1 MNRIYKVIWNKTRG
15 MYMVVSELAK
25 GQSKDGRRAVGRKKV
40 VQTAAAL
47 AVFFSIVSMGGTS
60 YAADGTTTVTDT
72 EGNTQTVYTKDG
84 VDKGIKSLQEGIQ
97 TFSKQVQDS
106 LLSIGENIQAE
117 NKVYVKASQTV
128 GENLGSLDTQ
138 VKANADAIEEEAR
151 KRKYS
156 VTNLEN
162 ADANEAAAREAA
174 DTKLDTRITDVKE
187 YLEKQAS
194 DTYVSKDDA
203 AVQDGAVVK
212 ASNTIGDN
220 VTKLDAALAK
230 ETADRLGADAA
241 QDKVI
246 QQVNDNLVAS
256 VNTINESVKT
266 TNENMAA
273 GFTALSQA
281 DANEAATRE
290 AADTEIK
297 QAMTDQKTSTALH
310 ISSTGDLIVGTKENQ
325 TVKDMKI
332 RGELTSGSLSTGDIT
347 SSGNVSVAGKVEAEA
362 VYDDTTKTGNYVVQT
377 NSVGAN
383 LSALDTQVKSN
394 ADAIEEEAR
403 KRKYSV
409 TNLEN
414 ADKQLQTNIDNEAAA
429 REAADTALDTRITNV
444 KESLQQEAADTY
456 VSKDDAAVQD
466 GAVVKASNTIGDNV
480 TKLDAALAKE
490 TADRLGADAAQ
501 DKVIQQVNDNLVASV
516 NTINQNM
523 ATINQNVA
531 DGFTALSQA
540 DATEVAAREEA
551 DEKLQAAI
559 DEEARKR
566 KYSVTNLENADKQL
580 QTNIDNEAATRE
592 AKDNELNERITN
604 EANAIHETTNQLQSD
619 LNTETVAREA
629 ADAALDSRTTA
640 LEDKT
645 EAITYDKDSKTV
657 MVDGKLTATEG
668 ITDGTTQ
675 DGQYVKADNYVGQ
688 NLNALDQGLQAET
701 SARQAADTTLQT
713 NIDNEAAE
721 RKAADTVLDD
731 KITAETS
738 ARVAADTKLVEAVN
752 SGLSLSDDN
761 VLQKNT
767 TTIDA
772 QGNVTTSKTDANE
785 MILNKGKDNQ
795 ITLNENGIK
804 VGTNSSVMNANGVYT
819 GGDDYA
825 AAKAAMSADGKIK
838 GANGDFTVDENGNV
852 TSKATI
858 TGETVTDGKGAS
870 MSNGTVTGKTLTD
883 GIATITNGNINT
895 SGTITGGTVTS
906 TGNISAVGDIHAG
919 GAITGASASIQGAL
933 TAGSATITGDL
944 TAGGAIQG
952 KSISDGTA
960 TMQNGNLTGVKNLSA
975 ETITTSGDATIGGDL
990 TVNGKLNVDEI
1001 DLTKNGI
1008 VGDNNVT
1015 ASTKVAA
1022 GEITSYKKATST
1034 KDGSEKESAIDYDE
1048 NGTSTWAKATDADG
1062 NWKKSTLTVEG
1073 SDVTSKVVDS
1083 DKNSNESKQTS
1094 TESSDVVKDADGN
1107 TSTFSQRVKDI
1118 LQEIKNASGDTL
1130 TKVEQTDTAITSQ
1143 IGDGSA
1149 VKSEMTADGITN
1161 TAVGG
1166 TITNSAK
1173 DLVNTATGDMTNT
1186 VGNNLTTTVGGD
1198 MSTTVTGKVTEDY
1211 KSDLDTKVGGNE
1223 THYVAG
1229 SQTNTVSG
1237 DRTVNVKGT
1246 ETENFNAQ
1254 VTNIK
1259 TDQKTSVGGNQTN
1272 IVGGDQQNTV
1282 SGSKTETVKGSVT
1295 EKYGSQATTID
1306 GDQSTNVGGNQSNVV
1321 AGDQTNTISGSKTE
1335 SVKGAVTETYGS
1347 QSTTVNGDQSTT
1359 VKGNQ
1364 SNTVEG
1370 TLTETVTGDVTED
1383 YKANLSTT
1391 VGGNQTTTVTGDSSL
1406 TAENITNEAKNKITN
1421 KALDV
1426 ETDAS
1431 SSIVSK
1437 VSNEYG
1443 SNTST
1448 QLSYQ
1453 TTEEMSQ
1460 ADGKKASYLRGAAE
1474 EKSQLTDGDK
1484 KTTIDT
1490 VAGQTNTNITDGTN
1504 TSNSLQKAD
1513 QVASS
1518 VTDGTN
1524 TTVVNQ
1530 DATSLASS
1538 ITDGTKANNT
1548 NSTVDKSEQL
1558 IKASDTQYSATTKTA
1573 TKTEDALVSG
1583 SSVIDVIKSLD
1594 DAGSPTISSAVTDGT
1609 NSTGIT
1615 QTAKDITNTAKN
1627 GTIAND
1633 AKDIINNAA
1642 ENMTNTVGKD
1652 LTTTVGGEMKTT
1664 VTGKTTE
1671 NYNGGL
1677 ETTVTGE
1684 EKHTVNGSQINAI
1697 TGDQTNTIGGSQ
1709 TTTVT
1714 GDSSLS
1720 AQNITNTASETLSN
1734 SAKNITNT
1742 AAEKLSNS
1750 AAEIENTASKSIT
1763 DKVGDNVS
1771 RTMTTSQ
1778 IKESV
1783 VDGANSN
1790 TSTKTA
1796 SKDMNIVTD
1805 GTSTS
1810 TLSQLAGS
1818 VNTSLK
1824 EVDSSGNSVKSLN
1837 NVQTVSED
1845 TTKITDTASGNFSSR
1860 SQKADGFTSLVK
1872 NNSGGSNT
1880 VTDTAT
1886 TSEQRLVSGN
1896 IIDILKDAE
1905 TGYVNTTV
1913 SSGTGDDAT
1922 STSVKQGTA
1931 DITNTAKQGTITN
1944 EAKNLVNKAE
1954 EKLSNSAAEIEN
1966 TATTSIK
1973 DVVGKSTVTTTDTG
1987 TTFENTDHAAAI
1999 GEGSITQTTISGNTL
2014 ETGKATADYVDV
2026 NKDLHVMGNT
2036 QLDGTLEVGGKST
2049 FKDDVTMEK
2058 NLDVKG
2064 TTTTD
2069 KLVVN
2074 NGANIT
2080 GGTTTDTLHVTS
2092 TATFDG
2098 MVTFKDAVSMEKDLT
2113 VGGSA
2118 TVAGDVTAKSYKVGD
2133 KTYIDENGINANGQ
2147 KITNVADGTV
2157 AEGSTD
2163 AVNGGQLN
2171 ATNQRVTTVENRMDG
2186 VENRMD
2192 RVENRVDNLDNRID
2206 KVGASAAAMA
2216 NLHPMDFD
2224 EDSKVS
2230 VAAAMGSYRSE
2241 TAGALGVFYR
2251 PTDRVML
2258 NVSTSFG
2265 NGENMVGGGVSF
2277 KLGKSSK
2284 RLEKAEATNATLAK
2298 QVTNL
2303 QNRLDALLGVLNPS
2317 LSKDFPDVPANHWAY
2332 EAVSRLAGNNIVQG
2346 YEDGKYHGERT
2357 MTRYEM
2363 AEIIYNALSKGAK
2376 AEAKLVEEFRP
2387 ELQAMAAQR
2396 KA

>member
-40 VQTAAAL
+40 AQTAAAL

-60 YAADGTTTVTDT
+60 FAADGTTTVEPAGTGST
-72 EGNTQTVYTKDG
+72 TAQEVYTKEG
-84 VDKGIKSLQEGIQ
+84 TDKQIKAANQY
-97 TFSKQVQDS
+97 TYRKT
-106 LLSIGENIQAE
+106 AE
-117 NKVYVKASQTV
+117 
-128 GENLGSLDTQ
+128 LDQ
-138 VKANADAIEEEAR
+138 
-151 KRKYS
+151 
-156 VTNLEN
+156 
-162 ADANEAAAREAA
+162 
-174 DTKLDTRITDVKE
+174 KL
-187 YLEKQAS
+187 
-194 DTYVSKDDA
+194 
-203 AVQDGAVVK
+203 
-212 ASNTIGDN
+212 
-220 VTKLDAALAK
+220 
-230 ETADRLGADAA
+230 
-241 QDKVI
+241 
-246 QQVNDNLVAS
+246 
-256 VNTINESVKT
+256 
-266 TNENMAA
+266 
-273 GFTALSQA
+273 
-281 DANEAATRE
+281 
-290 AADTEIK
+290 
-297 QAMTDQKTSTALH
+297 TDQKTSTALH
-310 ISSTGDLIVGTKENQ
+310 ISSTGDLIVGIKENQ
-325 TVKDMKI
+325 TVKDMEI
-332 RGELTSGSLSTGDIT
+332 RGKLTSGSLSTGDIT
-347 SSGNVSVAGKVEAEA
+347 STGDVTVTGKVAADGVTDE
-362 VYDDTTKTGNYVVQT
+362 TTKDGTYIKQNNTVGN
-377 NSVGAN
+377 N
-383 LSALDTQVKSN
+383 LVSLDKQVKAN
-394 ADAIEEEAR
+394 D
-403 KRKYSV
+403 
-409 TNLEN
+409 
-414 ADKQLQTNIDNEAAA
+414 D
-429 REAADTALDTRITNV
+429 RITAV
-444 KESLQQEAADTY
+444 KEYLQKEAADTY
-456 VSKDDAAVQD
+456 VSKNDAAVQD
-466 GAVVKASNTIGDNV
+466 GAVVKAANTIGDNV

-490 TADRLGADAAQ
+490 TAARLGADAAQ
-501 DKVIQQVNDNLVASV
+501 DKVIQQVNENASQGIA
-516 NTINQNM
+516 TLATAYQNE
-523 ATINQNVA
+523 A
-531 DGFTALSQA
+531 
-540 DATEVAAREEA
+540 AAREAKDNELNERITNEA
-551 DEKLQAAI
+551 NEILKT
-559 DEEARKR
+559 
-566 KYSVTNLENADKQL
+566 TNQL
-580 QTNIDNEAATRE
+580 QTDLNTETADRKTA
-592 AKDNELNERITN
+592 DNELNERITN
-604 EANAIHETTNQLQSD
+604 EANAIHETTKQLQTD
-619 LNTETVAREA
+619 LNTETTAREA
-629 ADAALDSRTTA
+629 ADTALDTRITNVKEY
-640 LEDKT
+640 LEKQT
-645 EAITYDKDSKTV
+645 S
-657 MVDGKLTATEG
+657 
-668 ITDGTTQ
+668 
-675 DGQYVKADNYVGQ
+675 DNYVSKADAAVQ
-688 NLNALDQGLQAET
+688 NGAVVKAANTIGENVTNLDAALAKETAARIGADAAQDKVIEQVNQNMADGFNTINKNMADGFTALNQADAKE
-701 SARQAADTTLQT
+701 AQERAAAD
-713 NIDNEAAE
+713 AA
-721 RKAADTVLDD
+721 LDD

-772 QGNVTTSKTDANE
+772 QGNVTTSKTDANK
-785 MILNKGKDNQ
+785 MILNKGRDNQ
-795 ITLNENGIK
+795 ITLNEKGIK
-804 VGTNSSVMNANGVYT
+804 VGTNSTVVDKDGVYT
-819 GGDDYA
+819 GGDTYSE
-825 AAKAAMSADGKIK
+825 AKAAMSADGKIK

-895 SGTITGGTVTS
+895 SGSITGGTVTS
-906 TGNISAVGDIHAG
+906 TGNISALGDIHAG

-960 TMQNGNLTGVKNLSA
+960 TMKNGNITGVKDLSA

-990 TVNGKLNVDEI
+990 TVKGKLNVDEI

-1048 NGTSTWAKATDADG
+1048 NGTSTWAKSTDADG

-1118 LQEIKNASGDTL
+1118 LQEIKNAAGDTL

-1186 VGNNLTTTVGGD
+1186 VGGKMLNDVTGDMENKVGGNLTTTVGG
-1198 MSTTVTGKVTEDY
+1198 
-1211 KSDLDTKVGGNE
+1211 NE
-1223 THYVAG
+1223 TH
-1229 SQTNTVSG
+1229 T
-1237 DRTVNVKGT
+1237 
-1246 ETENFNAQ
+1246 
-1254 VTNIK
+1254 
-1259 TDQKTSVGGNQTN
+1259 VGG
-1272 IVGGDQQNTV
+1272 I
-1282 SGSKTETVKGSVT
+1282 
-1295 EKYGSQATTID
+1295 
-1306 GDQSTNVGGNQSNVV
+1306 
-1321 AGDQTNTISGSKTE
+1321 
-1335 SVKGAVTETYGS
+1335 
-1347 QSTTVNGDQSTT
+1347 
-1359 VKGNQ
+1359 
-1364 SNTVEG
+1364 
-1370 TLTETVTGDVTED
+1370 LTETVTGDVTED

-1406 TAENITNEAKNKITN
+1406 TAENITNEARNKITN

-1431 SSIVSK
+1431 SSIVNK
-1437 VSNEYG
+1437 VSNDAG

-1453 TTEEMSQ
+1453 ITEEMSQ

-1474 EKSQLTDGDK
+1474 EKSQFTDGDK
-1484 KTTIDT
+1484 QTTIDT
-1490 VAGQTNTNITDGTN
+1490 IAGQTNTNITDGTN

-1513 QVASS
+1513 QAASS

-1530 DATSLASS
+1530 DAKSLASS

-1573 TKTEDALVSG
+1573 SKMEDALVSG

-1594 DAGSPTISSAVTDGT
+1594 DAANPLISSAVTDGT
-1609 NSTGIT
+1609 NTTGVT
-1615 QTAKDITNTAKN
+1615 QTAKDITNTANN

-1633 AKDIINNAA
+1633 AK
-1642 ENMTNTVGKD
+1642 
-1652 LTTTVGGEMKTT
+1652 
-1664 VTGKTTE
+1664 
-1671 NYNGGL
+1671 
-1677 ETTVTGE
+1677 
-1684 EKHTVNGSQINAI
+1684 
-1697 TGDQTNTIGGSQ
+1697 
-1709 TTTVT
+1709 
-1714 GDSSLS
+1714 
-1720 AQNITNTASETLSN
+1720 NITNN
-1734 SAKNITNT
+1734 
-1742 AAEKLSNS
+1742 AAEKLSNK
-1750 AAEIENTASKSIT
+1750 AADIENLASSSILN
-1763 DKVGDNVS
+1763 KVGDNVS
-1771 RTMTTSQ
+1771 
-1778 IKESV
+1778 
-1783 VDGANSN
+1783 
-1790 TSTKTA
+1790 
-1796 SKDMNIVTD
+1796 SKLETD
-1805 GTSTS
+1805 
-1810 TLSQLAGS
+1810 
-1818 VNTSLK
+1818 
-1824 EVDSSGNSVKSLN
+1824 
-1837 NVQTVSED
+1837 
-1845 TTKITDTASGNFSSR
+1845 KITTVV
-1860 SQKADGFTSLVK
+1860 KDGSK
-1872 NNSGGSNT
+1872 SNT
-1880 VTDTAT
+1880 VTETA
-1886 TSEQRLVSGN
+1886 SASKQQMVSGN

-1913 SSGTGDDAT
+1913 KTSDESSR
-1922 STSVKQGTA
+1922 TSVNQETEN
-1931 DITNTAKQGTITN
+1931 ITSTAKQGTITN
-1944 EAKNLVNKAE
+1944 DAKNLVNKADE
-1954 EKLSNSAAEIEN
+1954 SITN
-1966 TATTSIK
+1966 TAGTQIQ
-1973 DVVGKSTVTTTDTG
+1973 DVVGKSTVTITDTG
-1987 TTFENTDHAAAI
+1987 TTFENTEHAAAI
-1999 GEGSITQTTISGNTL
+1999 GEGTITKTTISGNTL

-2026 NKDLHVMGNT
+2026 NKDLHVKGNT
-2036 QLDGTLEVGGKST
+2036 QLDGNLDVKGNTKLAGTLEVAGKSA
-2049 FKDDVTMEK
+2049 FKNDVTMDK

-2080 GGTTTDTLHVTS
+2080 GGTTTDTLHVTN

-2098 MVTFKDAVSMEKDLT
+2098 MVTFKDAVSMEKNLS
-2113 VGGSA
+2113 VGGNA
-2118 TVAGDVTAKSYKVGD
+2118 TVAGYVTAKSYKVGD

-2147 KITNVADGTV
+2147 KITNVADGTI

-2284 RLEKAEATNATLAK
+2284 RLQQAEATNVALAK

-2332 EAVSRLAGNNIVQG
+2332 EAVSRLAGNDIVQG

>member
-40 VQTAAAL
+40 AQTAAAL
-47 AVFFSIVSMGGTS
+47 AVFFSIVSMGGTTF
-60 YAADGTTTVTDT
+60 AADTTKVESSTSDT
-72 EGNTQTVYTKDG
+72 AVEVYTKDG
-84 VDKGIKSLQEGIQ
+84 
-97 TFSKQVQDS
+97 T
-106 LLSIGENIQAE
+106 
-117 NKVYVKASQTV
+117 
-128 GENLGSLDTQ
+128 
-138 VKANADAIEEEAR
+138 DAQIEAAR
-151 KRKYS
+151 KYTYRK
-156 VTNLEN
+156 TAEL
-162 ADANEAAAREAA
+162 DQ
-174 DTKLDTRITDVKE
+174 KL
-187 YLEKQAS
+187 
-194 DTYVSKDDA
+194 
-203 AVQDGAVVK
+203 
-212 ASNTIGDN
+212 
-220 VTKLDAALAK
+220 
-230 ETADRLGADAA
+230 
-241 QDKVI
+241 
-246 QQVNDNLVAS
+246 
-256 VNTINESVKT
+256 
-266 TNENMAA
+266 
-273 GFTALSQA
+273 
-281 DANEAATRE
+281 
-290 AADTEIK
+290 
-297 QAMTDQKTSTALH
+297 TDQKTSTALH

-325 TVKDMKI
+325 TVKDMEI
-332 RGELTSGSLSTGDIT
+332 RGKLTSGSLSTGDIT
-347 SSGNVSVAGKVEAEA
+347 STGDVTVTGKVAADGVTDE
-362 VYDDTTKTGNYVVQT
+362 TTKDGTYIKQNNTVGN
-377 NSVGAN
+377 N
-383 LSALDTQVKSN
+383 LVSLDKQVKAN
-394 ADAIEEEAR
+394 D
-403 KRKYSV
+403 
-409 TNLEN
+409 
-414 ADKQLQTNIDNEAAA
+414 D
-429 REAADTALDTRITNV
+429 RITAV
-444 KESLQQEAADTY
+444 KEYLQKEAADTY
-456 VSKDDAAVQD
+456 VSKNDAAVQD
-466 GAVVKASNTIGDNV
+466 GAIVKAANTIGDNM

-490 TADRLGADAAQ
+490 TAARLGADAAQ
-501 DKVIQQVNDNLVASV
+501 DKVIQQVNKNASQGIA
-516 NTINQNM
+516 TLATAYQNE
-523 ATINQNVA
+523 A
-531 DGFTALSQA
+531 
-540 DATEVAAREEA
+540 AAREAKDNELNERITNEA
-551 DEKLQAAI
+551 NEIHKT
-559 DEEARKR
+559 
-566 KYSVTNLENADKQL
+566 TNQL
-580 QTNIDNEAATRE
+580 QTDLNKETADRKTA
-592 AKDNELNERITN
+592 DNELNERITN
-604 EANAIHETTNQLQSD
+604 EANAIHETTKQLQTD
-619 LNTETVAREA
+619 LNTETTARET
-629 ADAALDSRTTA
+629 ADAALDTRITNVKEYLEKQTSNNYVSKADAAVQDGAVVKAANTIGENVTNLDAALAKETAARIGADAAQDKVIEQVNQNMADGFNTINKNMADGFTA
-640 LEDKT
+640 LNQADAK
-645 EAITYDKDSKTV
+645 EAQER
-657 MVDGKLTATEG
+657 A
-668 ITDGTTQ
+668 
-675 DGQYVKADNYVGQ
+675 
-688 NLNALDQGLQAET
+688 
-701 SARQAADTTLQT
+701 AAD
-713 NIDNEAAE
+713 AA
-721 RKAADTVLDD
+721 LDD

-752 SGLSLSDDN
+752 SGLSLSNDN

-772 QGNVTTSKTDANE
+772 QGNVTTSKTDANK
-785 MILNKGKDNQ
+785 MILNKGRDNQ
-795 ITLNENGIK
+795 ITLNEKGIK
-804 VGTNSSVMNANGVYT
+804 VGTNSTVVDKDGVYT
-819 GGDDYA
+819 GGDTYSE
-825 AAKAAMSADGKIK
+825 AKAAMSADGKIK

-870 MSNGTVTGKTLTD
+870 MINGTVTGKTLTD

-895 SGTITGGTVTS
+895 SGSITGGTVTS
-906 TGNISAVGDIHAG
+906 TGNISALGDIHAG

-1022 GEITSYKKATST
+1022 GEIKSYKKAIRT
-1034 KDGSEKESAIDYDE
+1034 KDGSEKDSAIDYDE

-1083 DKNSNESKQTS
+1083 DKNSNESQQTS
-1094 TESSDVVKDADGN
+1094 QESSDVVKDANGN

-1118 LQEIKNASGDTL
+1118 LQEIKNAAGDTL

-1186 VGNNLTTTVGGD
+1186 VGGKMLNNVTGD
-1198 MSTTVTGKVTEDY
+1198 MEN
-1211 KSDLDTKVGGNE
+1211 KVGG
-1223 THYVAG
+1223 
-1229 SQTNTVSG
+1229 S
-1237 DRTVNVKGT
+1237 
-1246 ETENFNAQ
+1246 
-1254 VTNIK
+1254 
-1259 TDQKTSVGGNQTN
+1259 
-1272 IVGGDQQNTV
+1272 
-1282 SGSKTETVKGSVT
+1282 
-1295 EKYGSQATTID
+1295 
-1306 GDQSTNVGGNQSNVV
+1306 
-1321 AGDQTNTISGSKTE
+1321 
-1335 SVKGAVTETYGS
+1335 
-1347 QSTTVNGDQSTT
+1347 
-1359 VKGNQ
+1359 
-1364 SNTVEG
+1364 
-1370 TLTETVTGDVTED
+1370 
-1383 YKANLSTT
+1383 
-1391 VGGNQTTTVTGDSSL
+1391 QTTTVTGDSSL
-1406 TAENITNEAKNKITN
+1406 TAENITNEARNKITN

-1431 SSIVSK
+1431 SSIVNK
-1437 VSNEYG
+1437 VSNDAG

-1490 VAGQTNTNITDGTN
+1490 IAGQTNTNITDGTN

-1633 AKDIINNAA
+1633 AK
-1642 ENMTNTVGKD
+1642 
-1652 LTTTVGGEMKTT
+1652 
-1664 VTGKTTE
+1664 
-1671 NYNGGL
+1671 
-1677 ETTVTGE
+1677 
-1684 EKHTVNGSQINAI
+1684 
-1697 TGDQTNTIGGSQ
+1697 
-1709 TTTVT
+1709 
-1714 GDSSLS
+1714 
-1720 AQNITNTASETLSN
+1720 
-1734 SAKNITNT
+1734 NITNT
-1742 AAEKLSNS
+1742 AAEKLSNK
-1750 AAEIENTASKSIT
+1750 AADIENLASSSILN
-1763 DKVGDNVS
+1763 KVGDNVS
-1771 RTMTTSQ
+1771 
-1778 IKESV
+1778 
-1783 VDGANSN
+1783 
-1790 TSTKTA
+1790 
-1796 SKDMNIVTD
+1796 SKLETD
-1805 GTSTS
+1805 
-1810 TLSQLAGS
+1810 
-1818 VNTSLK
+1818 
-1824 EVDSSGNSVKSLN
+1824 
-1837 NVQTVSED
+1837 
-1845 TTKITDTASGNFSSR
+1845 KITTVV
-1860 SQKADGFTSLVK
+1860 KDGSK
-1872 NNSGGSNT
+1872 SNT
-1880 VTDTAT
+1880 VTETA
-1886 TSEQRLVSGN
+1886 SASKQKMVSGN

-1905 TGYVNTTV
+1905 KGYVNTTV
-1913 SSGTGDDAT
+1913 KTSDESS
-1922 STSVKQGTA
+1922 STSVKQETA
-1931 DITNTAKQGTITN
+1931 NITNTAKQGTITN
-1944 EAKNLVNKAE
+1944 DAKNLVNTAE

-1973 DVVGKSTVTTTDTG
+1973 DMVGKSTVTTTDTG

-1999 GEGSITQTTISGNTL
+1999 REGSIKQTTISGNTL

-2036 QLDGTLEVGGKST
+2036 KLDGTLEVAGKST
-2049 FKDDVTMEK
+2049 FKDDVTMKK

-2080 GGTTTDTLHVTS
+2080 GGTTTDTLHVIS

-2098 MVTFKDAVSMEKDLT
+2098 MVTFKDAVSMEKDLS
-2113 VGGSA
+2113 VGGNA
-2118 TVAGDVTAKSYKVGD
+2118 TVTGDVTAKSYKVGD
-2133 KTYIDENGINANGQ
+2133 KTYINENGINANGQ
-2147 KITNVADGTV
+2147 KITNVADGTI

-2265 NGENMVGGGVSF
+2265 NGENMIGGGVSF

-2284 RLEKAEATNATLAK
+2284 RLAKAEATNAALAK

-2332 EAVSRLAGNNIVQG
+2332 EAVSRLAGNDIIQG